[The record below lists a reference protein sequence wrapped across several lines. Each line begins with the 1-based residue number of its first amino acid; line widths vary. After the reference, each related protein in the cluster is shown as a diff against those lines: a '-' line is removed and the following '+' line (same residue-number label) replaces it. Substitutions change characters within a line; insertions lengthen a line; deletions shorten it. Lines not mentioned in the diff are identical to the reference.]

1 MRTKISKIT
10 EAHLDTT
17 ITVCGWVT
25 KTHTPKK
32 VVFVWLADDATS
44 RLEPLQ
50 IVFGISDKTR
60 YKDLEVVKKI
70 SKGYS
75 ISVTGTLIK
84 SLGKGQLYEL
94 QATSYEVIGSVGHQ
108 ATYPLMLED
117 YPMDYYRTS
126 ALEHLECLAPVKSA
140 IYKIRSILSE
150 ASDYYFRSREFTKV
164 HMPMIT
170 FSECESGCGVFT
182 VTSFCKT
189 GQVSDFPTKKD
200 VLPAQ
205 IDFSKDFFSKKSC
218 LTVSSQLELECS
230 LPLGDVYCETRAARC
245 EESMTSR
252 HLCEFTMIEFES
264 PFITSAVDIIDRA
277 EAYVRFMFTR
287 ALESCEK
294 ELAYLSKKFS
304 TDLKTR
310 LTQYLEKPFPRI
322 SHADAVTLMLEQP
335 AETFSTLPSYSDDL
349 STEHEKW
356 LSETHFKTGV
366 FVCKYPKAVKAFYM
380 PVVQETP
387 EESHGVEHVDS
398 FDFLIDGL
406 ELIGGSARI
415 WRLEELESR
424 ITELGLDRKPL
435 EFYLGLRRD
444 GSAKSGGLGLGF
456 DRLVKVVTGAPSIK
470 DCVQFPRYVGCA

>member
-1 MRTKISKIT
+1 
-10 EAHLDTT
+10 
-17 ITVCGWVT
+17 
-25 KTHTPKK
+25 
-32 VVFVWLADDATS
+32 
-44 RLEPLQ
+44 
-50 IVFGISDKTR
+50 
-60 YKDLEVVKKI
+60 
-70 SKGYS
+70 
-75 ISVTGTLIK
+75 
-84 SLGKGQLYEL
+84 
-94 QATSYEVIGSVGHQ
+94 
-108 ATYPLMLED
+108 
-117 YPMDYYRTS
+117 
-126 ALEHLECLAPVKSA
+126 LAPVKST

-150 ASDYYFRSREFTKV
+150 ASDDYFREQEFTKV

-182 VTSFCKT
+182 VTSFSKT
-189 GQVSDFPTKKD
+189 DQLSDFPVKAD

-205 IDFSKDFFSKKSC
+205 IDFSKDFFGKKSS

-252 HLCEFTMIEFES
+252 HLCEFTMIEFER
-264 PFITSAVDIIDRA
+264 PFISSSVDIIDTA
-277 EAYVRFMFTR
+277 EDYVRFMFKR
-287 ALESCEK
+287 VLEKCDK
-294 ELAYLSKKFS
+294 ELGFLGKQFSLDVKERLSH
-304 TDLKTR
+304 
-310 LTQYLEKPFPRI
+310 YLEKPFPRI
-322 SHADAVTLMLEQP
+322 THADAVTLMLGQP
-335 AETFSTLPSYSDDL
+335 DGTFSIKPSYSEDL

-356 LSETHFKTGV
+356 LSEIHFKTGV
-366 FVCKYPKAVKAFYM
+366 FVCRYPKAVKAFYM
-380 PVVQETP
+380 PVLTETP

-415 WRLEELESR
+415 WRTSELESR

-435 EFYLGLRRD
+435 EYYIGLRRD